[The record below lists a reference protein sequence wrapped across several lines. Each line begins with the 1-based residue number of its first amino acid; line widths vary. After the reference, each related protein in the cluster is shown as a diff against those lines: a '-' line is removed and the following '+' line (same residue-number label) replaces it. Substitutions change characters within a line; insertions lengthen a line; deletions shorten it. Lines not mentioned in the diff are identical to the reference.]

1 MQKLQLC
8 LTKVIKLMLQEI
20 PNIDNDVQL
29 SLQLNK
35 KKIEML

>member
-8 LTKVIKLMLQEI
+8 LTKVIQLMLQEI

>member
-20 PNIDNDVQL
+20 PNTDNDIQL